1 MVKLKKIFIIIFTN
15 IIILCAVVFISDL
28 FIYNHYK
35 TIFYN
40 NHPKTSS
47 IPDFGYK
54 NYIPSYIYDLSGFFK
69 QKDDIYYWGRKP
81 DGLKYC
87 KGKKDCRPIVLF
99 GCSYAY
105 GQYLKYNQTFS
116 YKLANKLKRPVYNRG
131 IMGGSWHLMYFQT
144 NDRLGKSFYKDV
156 PPSDTVIYIM
166 INDHYRRTLLN
177 YFDVTDS
184 FVYPHYTLKK
194 DKFVM
199 DNYNNLPVTFF
210 NSLYTVKH
218 FNHIYADNYI
228 NNINNNKKLTDT
240 ALKYFLLSR
249 EAMEKHWGKKIKF
262 IVIVYDDWYLNH
274 TDVFIDKLKQNNFI
288 VLKVSDYIK
297 ADLNSP
303 EYKMQDNWHPT
314 ERAYEELADAVVKN
328 IDFN

>member
-1 MVKLKKIFIIIFTN
+1 MNKVIKIFIIILIN
-15 IIILCAVVFISDL
+15 AMIVCAVVFVSDL
-28 FIYNHYK
+28 LIYKHYK
-35 TIFYN
+35 SIYY
-40 NHPKTSS
+40 KTNPRTFQ
-47 IPDFGYK
+47 IQEFTYVP
-54 NYIPSYIYDLSGFFK
+54 NIPSYIYDLSGFFK
-69 QKDDIYYWGRKP
+69 EKDDIYYWGRKP
-81 DGLKYC
+81 DGLQYC
-87 KGKKDCRPIVLF
+87 KDKKDCRPIVLF
-99 GCSYAY
+99 GGSYAY

-116 YKLANKLKRPVYNRG
+116 YKLAHKLKRPVYNRG
-131 IMGGSWHLMYFQT
+131 IIGGSWHLMYFQT
-144 NDRLGKSFYKDV
+144 NDEQGKDFYKDV

-166 INDHYRRTLLN
+166 INDHFRRTLLY
-177 YFDVTDS
+177 YFNVVDK
-184 FVYPHYTLKK
+184 FVYPHYILKK

-199 DNYNNLPVTFF
+199 DNYKNRPVTFF

-218 FNHIYADNYI
+218 FNHVYADNYI
-228 NNINNNKKLTDT
+228 NDFKNNKKLTDT

-274 TDVFIDKLKQNNFI
+274 TDVFIDKLKENNFI

-303 EYKMQDNWHPT
+303 EYKMQDNLHPT
-314 ERAYEELADAVVKN
+314 ERAYKELVDVVVKN